1 MEPSPLE
8 LTPDDMALIASAI
21 EQVLQTLQQ
30 ANEKNGGKDPEVL
43 EYGRRY
49 SLLLQKITSP
59 PASPARGRR

>member
-1 MEPSPLE
+1 MEPQPLE

-30 ANEKNGGKDPEVL
+30 ANEKSGGNDPEVL

-49 SLLLQKITSP
+49 SLLLQKINPTP
-59 PASPARGRR
+59 TSPARGRR